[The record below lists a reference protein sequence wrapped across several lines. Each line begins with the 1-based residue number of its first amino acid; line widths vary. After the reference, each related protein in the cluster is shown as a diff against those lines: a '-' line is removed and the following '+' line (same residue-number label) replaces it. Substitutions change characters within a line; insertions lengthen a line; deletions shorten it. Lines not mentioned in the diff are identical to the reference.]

1 MTDWIIPHGVDEAE
15 LTKFA
20 GFTYLITNLT
30 TGRAYVGR
38 KVMMFSRHGKK
49 SVSNWKTYWGSSKEL
64 SADIDALGQANFR
77 REILAFYASKP
88 TLNFAE
94 VEEQFARKVLTATLP
109 DGSRAF
115 YNKSIMGKFFVPKD
129 AHSEATKALMSVQRR
144 GKPKPA
150 LTAERKARLSAVNK
164 GKTHTA
170 ETRAKMS
177 ATRTGG
183 THSAEHVAKRA
194 ASKSR
199 LTADQISAIRGSDQP
214 TAILSAEFQISD
226 SHVRRIRRGVACA
239 WVAA

>member
-1 MTDWIIPHGVDEAE
+1 MTDWIIPPGISEAD

-64 SADIDALGQANFR
+64 SADIDALGQANFS

-88 TLNFAE
+88 SLNFAE
-94 VEEQFARKVLTATLP
+94 VEEQFARKVLTAVLP

-129 AHSEATKALMSVQRR
+129 SHSEATKALMSAQRR
-144 GKPKPA
+144 GKPKPP
-150 LTAERKARLSAVNK
+150 LTTERKARLRETNR

-170 ETRAKMS
+170 STRAKMS
-177 ATRTGG
+177 ASRTGG
-183 THSAEHVAKRA
+183 SHSPEHVAKRA
-194 ASKSR
+194 ASKSK
-199 LTADQISAIRGSDQP
+199 LTADQIRAIRASDHP
-214 TAILSAEFQISD
+214 TAILAAEFQFSE
-226 SHVRRIRRGVACA
+226 SHIRRIRRGVSCA